1 MLLKFYSTTVMNGG
15 IRQHTTDSPIDD
27 IAYLTRSEHRIPTL
41 VALTERPRS
50 RSELCEL
57 AGVSSSTMRRT
68 LDEFEDRTWI
78 RKDGYQYVATC
89 LGQAI
94 ASGMEDLLNQVETER
109 KLRNICHLLPDEVI
123 EFTIE
128 MSSETTVT
136 VADHDA
142 PFRPVSRFRSLLLE
156 TDQFQFLGVDLA
168 LLEPCREEFRR
179 RILDGM
185 QAEII
190 NPPDAARY
198 IISTYPELCTDILES
213 GNLNPLVHDDVP
225 TYGISF
231 FDDRIAV
238 NDYDPDRAKAEVL
251 IDTSTRIAHDWA
263 ESVYTTYKSEA
274 RPLEYQQLMG

>member
-1 MLLKFYSTTVMNGG
+1 
-15 IRQHTTDSPIDD
+15 
-27 IAYLTRSEHRIPTL
+27 
-41 VALTERPRS
+41 
-50 RSELCEL
+50 
-57 AGVSSSTMRRT
+57 
-68 LDEFEDRTWI
+68 
-78 RKDGYQYVATC
+78 
-89 LGQAI
+89 
-94 ASGMEDLLNQVETER
+94 MEDLLNQVETVR
-109 KLRNICHLLPDEVI
+109 KLSDVCHLLPDEVI
-123 EFTIE
+123 ELTLE

-136 VADHDA
+136 AADHDA
-142 PFRPVSRFRSLLLE
+142 PYRPVSRFRSLLLE

-231 FDDRIAV
+231 FDERIAV
-238 NDYDPDRAKAEVL
+238 NDYDPGGAKADVL
-251 IDTSTRIAHDWA
+251 IDTNTRTAHDWA

-274 RPLEYQQLMG
+274 RPLEYQHLIG